1 MQLTHKLP
9 TTLNAEDTCTLSD
22 NFLFRDL
29 VDPMDPLVRMVELE
43 AMVLWVLLVLVDPL
57 DTSDLL

>member
-1 MQLTHKLP
+1 
-9 TTLNAEDTCTLSD
+9 
-22 NFLFRDL
+22 
-29 VDPMDPLVRMVELE
+29 MDPLVRTVELE